1 MSKKRRKAQ
10 IEDLVARIDEL
21 TRKLKRADD
30 KVLGWQMRAERLK
43 VELDSVRRTGSID
56 PDITRTAVDL
66 SKSLHETVASYEKHL
81 NAMKKVAMQ
90 QGGAE

>member
-30 KVLGWQMRAERLK
+30 KVLGWQLCAERLK
-43 VELDSVRRTGSID
+43 VELDSIDRTESID
-56 PDITRTAVDL
+56 LSVTATAVDL
-66 SKSLHETVASYEKHL
+66 SKSLHETVTAYEKHL
-81 NAMKKVAMQ
+81 EAMKKAVLR
-90 QGGAE
+90 GGVEE